1 MAYWSRVRL
10 PQTNA
15 LPVLALIRSRNLER
29 QAEAKGLGAEE
40 VLLTAE
46 SGEKIATAVERL
58 IGC

>member
-1 MAYWSRVRL
+1 VL
-10 PQTNA
+10 KQVDG

-29 QAEAKGLGAEE
+29 QAEAIGLGAEE
-40 VLLTAE
+40 VLRTTE